1 MDAPL
6 SCQTS
11 SGLIPSEFILRERR
25 TKSCSV
31 EVSVLLASVISNK
44 IQFFPPQPLLSI
56 VYHETLQIYSK
67 VKRCFS
73 MSNKYTYYLD
83 STVDILL
90 GFLYYKL
97 QFCSPP
103 YPFLLMYLFFSIL
116 YLFIYLFTIN
126 PKTSPWSWTLS
137 MMWPRLISCTTSLL
151 ISRPTHTLNCRFQA
165 HRPPFSSADI
175 LHLSYFRIIVFDLPL
190 EHRMLRVF
198 TC

>member
-1 MDAPL
+1 MICRWKLLGCVSQERFILFLLPPSFCLEHGPWSWSAGTLPWPWGKLEKGSHMLRWQRTNTEGGGGMDAPL

-11 SGLIPSEFILRERR
+11 SGLIPSGFILRERR

-31 EVSVLLASVISNK
+31 EVSVLLACVISNK

-97 QFCSPP
+97 
-103 YPFLLMYLFFSIL
+103 
-116 YLFIYLFTIN
+116 
-126 PKTSPWSWTLS
+126 
-137 MMWPRLISCTTSLL
+137 
-151 ISRPTHTLNCRFQA
+151 
-165 HRPPFSSADI
+165 
-175 LHLSYFRIIVFDLPL
+175 
-190 EHRMLRVF
+190 
-198 TC
+198 